1 MGPGENIAEAAQNVK
16 DLTIIDGQNVKDLT
30 IIDDLLNERWS
41 MFREKRFRKLDF
53 DIKLLVSR
61 VFNCF

>member
-16 DLTIIDGQNVKDLT
+16 DLN

-41 MFREKRFRKLDF
+41 MCREKRFRKPDF